1 MRVRTR
7 RLLLFVAATG
17 LAVLV
22 ALALRPAAVPA
33 EVASADSGPVRVTVD
48 WTGKTRVR
56 DRYDVATPVTGQLER
71 IALRAGDRVETG
83 DVVARIA
90 GAWAPPLDPRT
101 RAEASARLESAVA
114 AQGEARAAL
123 QRAAAASGQ
132 ARRDAERA
140 EELRQAGAVSVQA
153 LDAAHADAVV
163 REEER
168 RMAEAAVVRTAADVA
183 AARAALATAGRA
195 GAALIEIR
203 APVAGSVLRVLHE
216 SAGPVLAGAPLLEI
230 GDPLRLE
237 VVLDLPT
244 SDAVRVRAGQRA
256 TVVGWG
262 GGKPLRAVVE
272 RVEPSGYTKVSPLG
286 VEEQRV
292 DVILDPQGPGWEE
305 LGDGFGVDTRIVVE
319 EIPDVVRVPVAS
331 IFRDQA
337 GWALYALEDGRARRR
352 AVEVA
357 ARGNGVAAIRQGVRP
372 GDRVLIHPAGE
383 VRDGVRINER

>member
-1 MRVRTR
+1 MHVRARRVVSV
-7 RLLLFVAATG
+7 VAVAG
-17 LAVLV
+17 LAALVVLG
-22 ALALRPAAVPA
+22 LRPAAVPA

-56 DRYDVATPVTGQLER
+56 DRYDVAAPVTGQLER

-90 GAWAPPLDPRT
+90 GAWAPPLDPRS
-101 RAEASARLESAVA
+101 RAEASARLESAMA
-114 AQGEARAAL
+114 AQRGAGAAL
-123 QRAAAASGQ
+123 QRATAASAQ

-140 EELRQAGAVSVQA
+140 EELRRAGAVSAQA
-153 LDAAHADAVV
+153 LDAAHADALV

-168 RMAEAAVVRTAADVA
+168 RMAEATVVSAAADVA
-183 AARAALATAGRA
+183 AARAALSTAGRA
-195 GAALIEIR
+195 GAAPIDIR

-216 SAGPVLAGAPLLEI
+216 SAGPVQAGAPLLEV

-237 VVLDLPT
+237 IVLDLPT
-244 SDAVRVRAGQRA
+244 ADAVPVRAGQQA

-262 GGKPLRAVVE
+262 GGTPLRAVVG

-292 DVILDPQGPGWEE
+292 DVILDPEGPGWEA
-305 LGDGFGVDTRIVVE
+305 LGDGFSVDARILVE
-319 EIPDVVRVPVAS
+319 EFPDAVRVPVGS
-331 IFRDQA
+331 VFRDRA

-352 AVEVA
+352 EVEVA
-357 ARGNGVAAIRQGVRP
+357 ARGDGEVAIRRGVRP
-372 GDRVLIHPAGE
+372 GDRVLVHPTDE
-383 VRDGVRINER
+383 VRDGARISER

>member
-1 MRVRTR
+1 MRARTR
-7 RLLLFVAATG
+7 RLLLLAVAAC
-17 LAVLV
+17 LAGVV
-22 ALALRPAAVPA
+22 AFALRPAAVPA
-33 EVASADSGPVRVTVD
+33 EVASADVGPVRVTVD

-56 DRYDVATPVTGQLER
+56 ERYDVAAPVAGQLQR
-71 IALRAGDRVETG
+71 IPLRAGDRVKAG

-90 GAWAPPLDPRT
+90 GAWAPPLDPRS

-114 AQGEARAAL
+114 AQNEARAAL
-123 QRAAAASGQ
+123 QRAAAASTQ

-140 EELRQAGAVSVQA
+140 KELRRAGAASAQA
-153 LDAAHADAVV
+153 RDAAQADADV

-183 AARAALATAGRA
+183 VVRAALATAGRA
-195 GAALIEIR
+195 GAALIDVE

-216 SAGPVLAGAPLLEI
+216 SAGPVEPGAPLLEI
-230 GDPLRLE
+230 GDRSQLE

-244 SDAVRVRAGQRA
+244 ADAVRVRAGQQA

-262 GGKPLRAVVE
+262 GGTPLRAVVE

-292 DVILDPQGPGWEE
+292 DVILDPRGPGWEA
-305 LGDGFGVDTRIVVE
+305 LGDGFSADARIVVE
-319 EIPDVVRVPVAS
+319 ELPDAVRVPVSS
-331 IFRDQA
+331 IFRDGA
-337 GWALYALEDGRARRR
+337 GWALYAVEDGRARRR

-357 ARGNGVAAIRQGVRP
+357 ARGDGEAAIRQGVRP
-372 GDRVLIHPAGE
+372 GERVLVHPADE
-383 VRDGVRINER
+383 VKDGIRISDR